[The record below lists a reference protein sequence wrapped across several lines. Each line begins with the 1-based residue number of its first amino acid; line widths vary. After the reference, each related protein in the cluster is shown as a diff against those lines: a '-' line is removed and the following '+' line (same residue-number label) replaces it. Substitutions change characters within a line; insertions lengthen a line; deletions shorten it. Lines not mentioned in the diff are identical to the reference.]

1 MTLTLTE
8 FFEELPNR
16 LIPDASSDL
25 HCTIQWQLTDEQA
38 GTWAIQIDEGQGRVI
53 PGGVDE
59 PDTTFITTS
68 DVWMAIAEGRQ
79 DPMRAFMSG
88 KLLVEGDM
96 TLALRVPEVFDTR
109 PA

>member
-1 MTLTLTE
+1 
-8 FFEELPNR
+8 
-16 LIPDASSDL
+16 
-25 HCTIQWQLTDEQA
+25 
-38 GTWAIQIDEGQGRVI
+38 
-53 PGGVDE
+53 VDE